1 MAECHPVAFQWVV
14 EAKARGATVIHVDPR
29 FTRTS
34 ALATMHV
41 PTRAG
46 GDIVFLGALINHV
59 LSGGHEFREYVV
71 AYTNAAYIL
80 AEDYVDAEDGDG
92 LFSGYDPETR
102 TYDNSS
108 WQPTGE
114 WDETLSHPRC
124 VFQVLKRH
132 FARYTPELVQQVCGI
147 GPADFGRIAD
157 TLVAASGLEKTTA
170 WVYAVG
176 WTQHST
182 GVQHI
187 RTASIL
193 QMLLG
198 NMGRPGGGIL
208 ALRGHANIQGATD
221 VPTLF
226 HLLGGYMPMPGPDE
240 DLDTYLGRMP
250 DTGFWGNKR
259 AYLVSMLKAWFGD
272 AATAENE
279 FCFCYLPRITGDH
292 GTYRTIL
299 DMIDGKVKG
308 FFLLGENP
316 AVGSAGGRLQRLAL
330 ANLDW
335 LVVKDLAMIESA
347 SFWQDSPEIAAGEL
361 VTERIGTEVFFL
373 PAAAHVEKDGTFTNT
388 QRLLQWH
395 AKALEPPGDARSDL
409 SFIYHL
415 GKKIRAKLASST
427 DQNDRPVL
435 DLTWDYPEQG
445 EHAEPSAAAI
455 LAELNGYAADSSPL
469 ASLAQLADDGS
480 TRCGSWIH
488 AGCFAAGVNQTAR
501 RKPWPEQSWV
511 APEWGWAW
519 PANRRILYNR
529 ASADPHGRPWS
540 EAKAYVWWDEQAA
553 EWTGHD
559 VPDFEKNK
567 RPDYVPAPGARGPAA
582 LSGSDPFILQSDGKA
597 ALFVPRGLQDGP
609 LPAHFEAAESPQRNR
624 VYRQDASPVSIL
636 YRDRRPTHGQL
647 AGHDATYPYVV
658 TTYRLTEHHTAGGM
672 SRTLS
677 RLAELQPEL
686 FCEVSPALA
695 AERGLENGGWATIIT
710 ARAAIEARVLVTGRL
725 RPLRIP
731 GEGVIHQVGL
741 PYHWGSEGL
750 VTGDSVNDLLPLVLD
765 PNVFIQESKVATCDI
780 RPGRRPTGP
789 ARTGLVNSYR
799 HAAGLADEQPQLAG
813 RAAGTESDSQAGPH
827 SGTGPAAPGGTWHH
841 DE

>member
-1 MAECHPVAFQWVV
+1 MAECHPVAFQWVI
-14 EAKARGATVIHVDPR
+14 EARARGTTVIHVDPR

-34 ALATMHV
+34 AHADLHV

-59 LSGGHEFREYVV
+59 LSGGHEFREYVT
-71 AYTNAAYIL
+71 AYTNAADIL
-80 AEDYVDAEDGDG
+80 SEDYVDAEDGDG
-92 LFSGYDPETR
+92 LFSGFDPGTR
-102 TYDNSS
+102 TYDNAT

-114 WDETLSHPRC
+114 RDETLTHPRC
-124 VFQVLKRH
+124 VFQVLTRH
-132 FARYTPELVQQVCGI
+132 FARYTPELVEEVCGI
-147 GPADFGRIAD
+147 SPAEFARIAA
-157 TLVAASGLEKTTA
+157 TLVAASGRDKTTA

-226 HLLGGYMPMPGPDE
+226 HLLGGYMPMPGPGE
-240 DLDTYLGRMP
+240 DMAAYLSRMP

-259 AYLVSMLKAWFGD
+259 KFLVSMLKAWFGD

-279 FCFCYLPRITGDH
+279 YCFGYLPRVSGDH
-292 GTYRTIL
+292 GTYRTVL
-299 DMIDGKVKG
+299 DMIDGLVKG
-308 FFLLGENP
+308 YFLLGENP

-335 LVVKDLAMIESA
+335 LVVKDLTMIESA
-347 SFWQDSPEIAAGEL
+347 SFWRDAPEIATGEL
-361 VTERIGTEVFFL
+361 VTERIGTEVFLL
-373 PAAAHVEKDGTFTNT
+373 PAAAHVEKAGSFTNT

-409 SFIYHL
+409 QFIYDL
-415 GKKIRAKLASST
+415 GKRIRARLAGAGPGST
-427 DQNDRPVL
+427 ADERDRPVL
-435 DLTWDYPEQG
+435 DLTWDYPEEG
-445 EHAEPSAAAI
+445 EHREPSAAAI
-455 LAELNGYAADSSPL
+455 LAELNGYAADGSPL
-469 ASLAQLADDGS
+469 STFSQLADDGS

-488 AGCFAAGVNQTAR
+488 AGCFAGGVNQTAR
-501 RKPWPEQSWV
+501 RRPWREQSWV

-529 ASADPHGRPWS
+529 ASADPDGRPWS
-540 EAKAYVWWDEQAA
+540 QAKAYVWWDEEAGQ
-553 EWTGHD
+553 WTGHD
-559 VPDFEKNK
+559 VPDFELTKA
-567 RPDYVPAPGARGPAA
+567 PGYVPEPGATGPAA
-582 LSGSDPFILQSDGKA
+582 LGGADPFILQKDGKA
-597 ALFVPRGLQDGP
+597 ALFVPSGLQDGP
-609 LPAHFEAAESPQRNR
+609 LPAHFEAAESPMRNR
-624 VYRQDASPVSIL
+624 VYGQDASPVAIQYSG
-636 YRDRRPTHGQL
+636 RRATRGQG
-647 AGHDATYPYVV
+647 AGHAAAFPYVV

-686 FCEVSPALA
+686 FCEVSPGLA
-695 AERGLENGGWATIIT
+695 AERGLENGGWATIVT
-710 ARAAIEARVLVTGRL
+710 ARAAIEARVLVTRRL

-741 PYHWGSEGL
+741 PYHWGSQGL
-750 VTGDSVNDLLPLVLD
+750 VTGDAVNDLLPFVLD
-765 PNVFIQESKVATCDI
+765 PNVFIQESKVATCDVTA
-780 RPGRRPTGP
+780 GRRPRGP
-789 ARTGLVNSYR
+789 ARLELVNSYR
-799 HAAGLADEQPQLAG
+799 RRAGLGD
-813 RAAGTESDSQAGPH
+813 TEV
-827 SGTGPAAPGGTWHH
+827 AP
-841 DE
+841 

>member
-14 EAKARGATVIHVDPR
+14 EARARGATVIHVDPR

-34 ALATMHV
+34 ALASMHV

-59 LSGGHEFREYVV
+59 LSGGHEFRDYVV
-71 AYTNAAYIL
+71 AYTNAADIL
-80 AEDYVDAEDGDG
+80 PAEYTDAEDGGG
-92 LFSGYDPETR
+92 LFSGYDPQTR
-102 TYDNSS
+102 SYDNSS

-114 WDETLSHPRC
+114 RDTTLTHPRC

-132 FARYTPELVQQVCGI
+132 FARYTPDMVERVCGI
-147 GPADFGRIAD
+147 RPADFARIAD
-157 TLVAASGLEKTTA
+157 TLVAASGREKTTA

-240 DLDTYLGRMP
+240 TMDGYLSRMP
-250 DTGFWGNKR
+250 DTGFWGLKR
-259 AYLVSMLKAWFGD
+259 TFLVSMLKAWFGD
-272 AATAENE
+272 AATADNDY
-279 FCFCYLPRITGDH
+279 CFGYLPRITGDH
-292 GTYRTIL
+292 GTYKTTL

-308 FFLLGENP
+308 YFLLGENP
-316 AVGSAGGRLQRLAL
+316 AVGSASGRLQRLAL

-347 SFWQDSPEIAAGEL
+347 SFWLDSPETESGEL

-373 PAAAHVEKDGTFTNT
+373 PAASHVEKDGTFTNT

-409 SFIYHL
+409 WFMYHL
-415 GKKIRAKLASST
+415 GKRIRARLAGSADAR
-427 DQNDRPVL
+427 DQPVL
-435 DLTWDYPEQG
+435 DLTWDYPEEG
-445 EHAEPSAAAI
+445 ESADPSAAAV
-455 LAELNGYAADSSPL
+455 LAELNGYAADGQPL
-469 ASLAQLADDGS
+469 ASFTQLADDGS

-488 AGCFAAGVNQTAR
+488 AGCFAGGQNQTAR
-501 RKPWPEQSWV
+501 RKPWQQQSWV

-529 ASADPHGRPWS
+529 ASADPAGKPWS
-540 EAKAYVWWDEQAA
+540 DAKAYVWWDEAA
-553 EWTGHD
+553 GEWTGHD

-567 RPDYVPAPGARGPAA
+567 APGYRPEPGATGPAA
-582 LSGSDPFILQSDGKA
+582 LSGADPFILQSDGKA

-609 LPAHFEAAESPQRNR
+609 LPAHFEAAESPLRNP
-624 VYRQDASPVSIL
+624 VYHQDASPLAIE
-636 YRDRRPTHGQL
+636 YRDRLPTRGQV
-647 AGHDATYPYVV
+647 AGHDATFPYVV
-658 TTYRLTEHHTAGGM
+658 TTYRLTEHHTAGAM

-677 RLAELQPEL
+677 RLAELQPEM
-686 FCEVSPALA
+686 FCEVSPGLA

-710 ARAAIEARVLVTGRL
+710 ARAAIEARVLVTRRL

-750 VTGDSVNDLLPLVLD
+750 VTGDSANDLLPVVLD

-780 RPGRRPTGP
+780 RPGRRPRGP
-789 ARTGLVNSYR
+789 ARMELVQQYR
-799 HAAGLADEQPQLAG
+799 RDAGLDGAEPRPG
-813 RAAGTESDSQAGPH
+813 RRAVGTESDSRIEPDTSA
-827 SGTGPAAPGGTWHH
+827 GPAALGGTWHH
-841 DE
+841 DQ

>member
-14 EAKARGATVIHVDPR
+14 EAKQRGATVIHVDPR

-71 AYTNAAYIL
+71 AYTNAADIL
-80 AEDYVDAEDGDG
+80 SEEFIDAEDGGG
-92 LFSGYDPETR
+92 LFSGYDPKTR
-102 TYDNSS
+102 TYDNAS

-114 WDETLSHPRC
+114 RDETLTHPRC

-132 FARYTPELVQQVCGI
+132 FGRYTPELVEQVCGI
-147 GPADFGRIAD
+147 TPADFARIAA
-157 TLVAASGLEKTTA
+157 TLVAASGRDKTTA

-240 DLDTYLGRMP
+240 DMQTYLGRMP

-259 AYLVSMLKAWFGD
+259 AFLVSMLKAWFGD
-272 AATAENE
+272 AATAANE
-279 FCFCYLPRITGDH
+279 FCFGYLPRISGDH
-292 GTYRTIL
+292 GTYRTVL
-299 DMIDGKVKG
+299 DMIDGTVRG

-347 SFWQDSPEIAAGEL
+347 SFWQDSPEIETGEL

-373 PAAAHVEKDGTFTNT
+373 PAASHVEKDGSFTNT

-395 AKALEPPGDARSDL
+395 EKALEPPGDARSDL
-409 SFIYHL
+409 SFMYHL
-415 GKKIRAKLASST
+415 GKRIRAKLAGSADEM
-427 DQNDRPVL
+427 DQPVL
-435 DLTWDYPEQG
+435 DLTWDYPEEG
-445 EHAEPSAAAI
+445 EYADPSAAAI
-455 LAELNGYAADSSPL
+455 LAELNGYAADGSPL
-469 ASLAQLADDGS
+469 DSFLQLTDDGS

-501 RKPWPEQSWV
+501 RKPWPQQSWV

-529 ASADPHGRPWS
+529 ASADPDGRPWS
-540 EAKAYVWWDEQAA
+540 EAKAYVWWDEQAG

-559 VPDFEKNK
+559 VPDFEKTK
-567 RPDYVPAPGARGPAA
+567 RPDYLPEPGATGPAA
-582 LSGSDPFILQSDGKA
+582 IGGSDPFILQPDGKA

-624 VYRQDASPVSIL
+624 VYQQDASPVSIL
-636 YRDRRPTHGQL
+636 YRDRRPTRGQV
-647 AGHDATYPYVV
+647 AGHDPTFPYVM
-658 TTYRLTEHHTAGGM
+658 TTYRLTEHHTAGAM
-672 SRTLS
+672 SRQLS

-686 FCEVSPALA
+686 FCEVSPTLA

-710 ARAAIEARVLVTGRL
+710 ARAAIEARVLVTRRL

-731 GEGVIHQVGL
+731 GEGDIHQVGL

-750 VTGDSVNDLLPLVLD
+750 VTGDSVNDLLPIVLD
-765 PNVFIQESKVATCDI
+765 PNVFIQESKVATCDV
-780 RPGRRPTGP
+780 RPGRRPRGP
-789 ARTGLVNSYR
+789 ARTELVNAYR
-799 HAAGLADEQPQLAG
+799 REAGLQDEPPQPRRG
-813 RAAGTESDSQAGPH
+813 RAAGAESDSPVEPEPGQ
-827 SGTGPAAPGGTWHH
+827 AAPGGTWHH

>member
-14 EAKARGATVIHVDPR
+14 EARKAGATVIHVDPR

-34 ALATMHV
+34 AHADMHV

-59 LSGGHEFREYVV
+59 LSGGHEFREYVT
-71 AYTNAAYIL
+71 AYTNAAEVL
-80 AEDYVDAEDGDG
+80 PESFTDAEDGGG
-92 LFSGYDPETR
+92 LFSGYDPQTSS
-102 TYDNSS
+102 YDNSS

-114 WDETLSHPRC
+114 RDETLAHPRC

-132 FARYTPELVQQVCGI
+132 FARYGPEMVEQVCGI
-147 GPADFGRIAD
+147 KPADFAKIAA
-157 TLVAASGLEKTTA
+157 TLVAASGRDKTTA

-226 HLLGGYMPMPGPDE
+226 HLLGGYLPMPAAGE
-240 DLDTYLGRMP
+240 SLEQYLGRIP

-259 AYLVSMLKAWFGD
+259 AYLVSMLKAWFGA
-272 AATAENE
+272 AATADND
-279 FCFCYLPRITGDH
+279 FCFGHVPRISGDH
-292 GTYRTIL
+292 GTYRTTL
-299 DMIDGKVKG
+299 DMIDRKVKG
-308 FFLLGENP
+308 YFLLGENP

-335 LVVKDLAMIESA
+335 LVVADLAMVESATFWKNGPEIES
-347 SFWQDSPEIAAGEL
+347 GEL
-361 VTERIGTEVFFL
+361 ETARIGTEVFFM
-373 PAAAHVEKDGTFTNT
+373 PAAAHVEKDGSFTNT
-388 QRLLQWH
+388 QRLLQWRD
-395 AKALEPPGDARSDL
+395 KALDPPGEARSDL
-409 SFIYHL
+409 WFIYHL
-415 GKKIRAKLASST
+415 GKRIRARLAGSH
-427 DQNDRPVL
+427 DPRDRPVL
-435 DLTWDYPEQG
+435 DLTWDYPEEG
-445 EHAEPSAAAI
+445 PHAEPSAEAV
-455 LAELNGYAADSSPL
+455 LRELSGSAADGSPL
-469 ASLAQLADDGS
+469 ASFAQLADDGS
-480 TRCGSWIH
+480 TSCGSWIH
-488 AGCFAAGVNQTAR
+488 AGCFAGGVNQAAR
-501 RKPWPEQSWV
+501 RKPWTEQSYV

-529 ASADPHGRPWS
+529 ASADPQGRPWS
-540 EAKAYVWWDEQAA
+540 AAKAYVWWDEQAG
-553 EWTGHD
+553 EWTGQD
-559 VPDFEKNK
+559 VPDFEKTK
-567 RPDYVPAPGARGPAA
+567 PPSFVPEPGATGPAA
-582 LSGSDPFILQSDGKA
+582 LSGIDPFILNANGKA
-597 ALFVPRGLQDGP
+597 ELFVAKGLVDGP
-609 LPAHFEAAESPQRNR
+609 LPAHFEAAESPLRNR
-624 VYRQDASPVSIL
+624 VYAQDASPVSIQ
-636 YRDRRPTHGQL
+636 YRNRRPTYGQL
-647 AGHDATYPYVV
+647 AGHAATYPYVV
-658 TTYRLTEHHTAGGM
+658 TTYRLTEHHTAGSM

-686 FCEVSPALA
+686 FCEISPSLA

-710 ARAAIEARVLVTGRL
+710 ARAAIEARVLVTRRL

-731 GEGVIHQVGL
+731 GEGVIQQVGL

-750 VTGDSVNDLLPLVLD
+750 VTGDVVNDLLPFVLD

-780 RPGRRPTGP
+780 RPGRRPRG
-789 ARTGLVNSYR
+789 RDRIYLVEQYR
-799 HAAGLADEQPQLAG
+799 RAAGLEDDSEM
-813 RAAGTESDSQAGPH
+813 SDASIAEAPEPDVSQQQ
-827 SGTGPAAPGGTWHH
+827 AAPGGTWQ
-841 DE
+841 DDQ

>member
-1 MAECHPVAFQWVV
+1 MAECHPVAFQWVI
-14 EAKARGATVIHVDPR
+14 EARKRGATVIHIDPR

-34 ALATMHV
+34 ALADLHV

-59 LSGGHEFREYVV
+59 LSGGHEFREYVT
-71 AYTNAAYIL
+71 AFTNAADIL
-80 AEDYVDAEDGDG
+80 PADYVDAEDGDG
-92 LFSGYDPETR
+92 LFSGYDPKTR
-102 TYDNSS
+102 TYDNAT

-114 WDETLSHPRC
+114 RDTTLSHPRC

-132 FARYTPELVQQVCGI
+132 FARYTPELVDQVCGI
-147 GPADFGRIAD
+147 EPADFDRIAT
-157 TLVAASGLEKTTA
+157 TLVAASGRDKTTA

-221 VPTLF
+221 IPTLF
-226 HLLGGYMPMPGPDE
+226 HLLGGYMPMPGPGE
-240 DLDTYLGRMP
+240 DLAAYLSRMP

-259 AYLVSMLKAWFGD
+259 KYLVSMLKSWFGR
-272 AATAENE
+272 AATADND
-279 FCFCYLPRITGDH
+279 FCFGYLPRITGDH
-292 GTYRTIL
+292 GTYRTVL
-299 DMIDGKVKG
+299 DMIDSKVKG

-330 ANLDW
+330 ASLDW
-335 LVVKDLAMIESA
+335 LVVKDLTMIESA
-347 SFWQDSPEIAAGEL
+347 SFWRDSPEIATGEL
-361 VTERIGTEVFFL
+361 STERIGTEVFFL
-373 PAAAHVEKDGTFTNT
+373 PAASHVEKDGTFTNT

-409 SFIYHL
+409 SFMYDL
-415 GKKIRAKLASST
+415 GKRIRAKLAGSAAER
-427 DQNDRPVL
+427 DRPVL
-435 DLTWDYPEQG
+435 DLTWDYPEVG
-445 EHAEPSAAAI
+445 EHHEPAAAAI
-455 LAELNGYAADSSPL
+455 LAELNGYGADGSPL
-469 ASLAQLADDGS
+469 SSFTQLADDGS

-488 AGCFAAGVNQTAR
+488 AGCFAGGVNQTAR
-501 RKPWPEQSWV
+501 RRPWKEQSWV

-529 ASADPHGRPWS
+529 ASADADGKPWS
-540 EAKAYVWWDEQAA
+540 EAKAYVWWDEQAG

-567 RPDYVPAPGARGPAA
+567 PPGYVPEPGATGPAA
-582 LSGSDPFILQSDGKA
+582 LGGSDPFILQKDGKA
-597 ALFVPRGLQDGP
+597 ALFVPSGLQDGP
-609 LPAHFEAAESPQRNR
+609 LPAHFEAAESPVRNR
-624 VYRQDASPVSIL
+624 VYGQDGSPVSIQ
-636 YRDRRPTHGQL
+636 YRDRRPTRGQL
-647 AGHDATYPYVV
+647 AGHSATFPYVV
-658 TTYRLTEHHTAGGM
+658 TTYRLTEHHTAGAM

-695 AERGLENGGWATIIT
+695 AERGLENGGWATIVT
-710 ARAAIEARVLVTGRL
+710 ARAAIEARVLVTRRL
-725 RPLRIP
+725 RSLRIP
-731 GEGVIHQVGL
+731 GEGMIHQVGL
-741 PYHWGSEGL
+741 PYHWGGEGL

-765 PNVFIQESKVATCDI
+765 PNVFIQESKVATCDV
-780 RPGRRPTGP
+780 RPGRRPRGA
-789 ARTGLVNSYR
+789 ARMELVTSYR
-799 HAAGLADEQPQLAG
+799 HRAGLDDMESLDDTKSLDD
-813 RAAGTESDSQAGPH
+813 TESEAEPDTSA
-827 SGTGPAAPGGTWHH
+827 GPAAPGGTWHH